1 MDVEHEL
8 VQLSAAAKS
17 DTQNIGVSQLSV
29 ENPRDSDASALAR
42 LGKKQVLKVCQRFRS
57 PCRILLMVGTST
69 SATSDSCRW

>member
-17 DTQNIGVSQLSV
+17 DTQNIGVSQLSA

-42 LGKKQVLKVCQRFRS
+42 LGKKQVLKVC
-57 PCRILLMVGTST
+57 
-69 SATSDSCRW
+69 